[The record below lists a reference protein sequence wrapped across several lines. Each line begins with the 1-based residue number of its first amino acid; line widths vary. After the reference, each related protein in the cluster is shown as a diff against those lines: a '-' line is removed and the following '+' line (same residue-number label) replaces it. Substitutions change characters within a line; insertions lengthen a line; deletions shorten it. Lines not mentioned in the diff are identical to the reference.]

1 MLTVNLLGRPRLER
15 DGETLP
21 GPRGQKSWALLAR
34 VLRSPDPVSRQ
45 TLVDELFSEADDPMG
60 ALRWT
65 LAELRRRLGLPHA
78 LAGNP
83 LRNDL
88 GEDVAVDIE
97 RAARGRF
104 EGSPPEGRFLEG
116 IEVRDSAH
124 FDTWLLVERLRVDA
138 EVLSGIREATMRALE
153 RGDTDDAVTLARV
166 MVRREPLDERPHV
179 LLVKALGA
187 SGDAQAAAA
196 QVETSTAMLTR
207 ELGVAPTRA
216 LRDAARPRVAVPAQG
231 VSARTTAQT
240 LRTAGLA
247 ALSAGA
253 AEAGLESLRGAA
265 AAAETVGDA
274 ALLSECLLELGTAYV
289 HSVHSH
295 DDEGTVVLGAAVSA
309 ATEAGHPSV
318 AARALAEL
326 GYVDVLAGRRV
337 TAGRYLE
344 RAREVAGDDVA
355 LLATVG
361 SFEGTNLHDWGRL
374 DDAEQ
379 AFRESVESSRRSGKA
394 RREAWALGLGARTL
408 YTLGKFE
415 EAGQWARQSNEIS
428 QVERWT
434 AFRPWAEAWIA
445 HADLALGRDPAH
457 VRMDLEGTYA
467 MSCQL
472 GDACWEGL
480 SAKAMALAR
489 HMQGAHGEAIDWLR
503 TARASCRRV
512 TDSYIWVQIDIALT
526 EAEFARDRGEVML
539 SRDLAE
545 HVVNDAARYGMDG
558 MLERAT
564 AVREAVR

>member
-65 LAELRRRLGLPHA
+65 LAELRRRLGLPQA

-83 LRNDL
+83 LRKDL
-88 GEDVAVDIE
+88 GEDVVVDIE

-104 EGSPPEGRFLEG
+104 GGSPPEGRFLEG

-138 EVLSGIREATMRALE
+138 EVLSGIREATMRALA
-153 RGDTDDAVTLARV
+153 RGDYADAVTLARV
-166 MVRREPLDERPHV
+166 MVRRDPLDERPHV
-179 LLVKALGA
+179 LLVKALSA
-187 SGDAQAAAA
+187 SGDAEASAA

-207 ELGVAPTRA
+207 ELGFAPTRA
-216 LRDAARPRVAVPAQG
+216 LRDAARPGVVAPAQG
-231 VSARTTAQT
+231 VSARTSAQT

-253 AEAGLESLRGAA
+253 AEAGLESLRGAV
-265 AAAETVGDA
+265 AAAETVGDLE
-274 ALLSECLLELGTAYV
+274 LLSECLLELGTAYV
-289 HSVHSH
+289 HSVHSR
-295 DDEGTVVLGAAVSA
+295 DDEGAVALGAAVSA
-309 ATEAGHPSV
+309 ATEVGHRSV
-318 AARALAEL
+318 AASALAEL
-326 GYVDVLAGRRV
+326 GWVDVLAGRRV
-337 TAGRYLE
+337 TAGVYLG
-344 RAREVAGDDVA
+344 RAREVAADDVA

-361 SFEGTNLHDWGRL
+361 AFEGTNLHDWGRL

-379 AFRESVESSRRSGKA
+379 RLRESVENSRRSGKA

-408 YTLGKFE
+408 YTLGRFE
-415 EAGQWARQSNEIS
+415 EAGRWARQSNDIS
-428 QVERWT
+428 HAERWT
-434 AFRPWAEAWIA
+434 AFRPWAEAWVA
-445 HADLALGRDPAH
+445 HADLALGRDPAQ
-457 VRMDLEGTYA
+457 VRIDLEGTYA

-472 GDACWEGL
+472 GDACWEGI
-480 SAKAMALAR
+480 SAKAIALACQTR
-489 HMQGAHGEAIDWLR
+489 GLYEEAIDWLR

-512 TDSYIWVQIDIALT
+512 TDSYTWVQVDIAVT
-526 EAEFARDRGEVML
+526 EAEFARDRGEATL
-539 SRDLAE
+539 ARDLAE
-545 HVVNDAARYGMDG
+545 YAVNDAARFGMDG
-558 MLERAT
+558 LLERAT
-564 AVREAVR
+564 AVSTAVR